1 MLPLPY
7 ISVRPADLVC
17 ILMGLVA
24 GMDEGVLDFFTSLAG
39 GSALFNDPADF
50 GEGMAKGAQSL
61 FKGTAMLVTA
71 GI

>member
-1 MLPLPY
+1 LQ
-7 ISVRPADLVC
+7 SD
-17 ILMGLVA
+17 GA
-24 GMDEGVLDFFTSLAG
+24 GDWDGRGRFGFFYEP